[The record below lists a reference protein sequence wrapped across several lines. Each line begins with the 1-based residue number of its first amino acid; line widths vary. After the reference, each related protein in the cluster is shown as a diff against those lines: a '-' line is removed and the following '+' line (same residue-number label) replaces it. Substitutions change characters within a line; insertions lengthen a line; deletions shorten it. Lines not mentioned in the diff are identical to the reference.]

1 LSAQKTYLIRSAWE
15 GFSHLGLI
23 TFMLYQIRD
32 LGFTPLQLV
41 LAGTALEVS
50 AFLFEVPTGAVA
62 DVFSRRLSLI
72 IGYVIM
78 GLGFAL
84 MGLSSSFILSFA
96 AQVLWGLG
104 WTFTSGAL
112 DAWLV
117 DEVGE
122 DASGHLM
129 LRGSQISQ
137 AAALLRI
144 PAALGIAILWGNGA
158 PLILGGGMLIGLGVF
173 LAFAMPETGFK
184 PAPRGERSSFG
195 AALGTFREGLRLV
208 RGSRILMILLAM
220 ELIFGLY
227 SEGYDRL
234 WSAHLLENFSL
245 PNLGLYTEVIAF
257 GLLAGVGSLLGI
269 IANEVAKRR
278 LDTTSDSALSRA
290 LSGIHVARV
299 ILLAVFALTGSLA
312 LMLTTMLLFDGLRIL
327 NGVLYRAWINK
338 HIDSS
343 VRATVLSMGGQTN
356 AVGQI
361 AGGPPVRWVRP
372 SLSGRR
378 W

>member
-1 LSAQKTYLIRSAWE
+1 
-15 GFSHLGLI
+15 
-23 TFMLYQIRD
+23 
-32 LGFTPLQLV
+32 
-41 LAGTALEVS
+41 
-50 AFLFEVPTGAVA
+50 
-62 DVFSRRLSLI
+62 
-72 IGYVIM
+72 
-78 GLGFAL
+78 
-84 MGLSSSFILSFA
+84 
-96 AQVLWGLG
+96 
-104 WTFTSGAL
+104 
-112 DAWLV
+112 
-117 DEVGE
+117 VGE

-245 PNLGLYTEVIAF
+245 PNLGLYTEVIVF